1 MSAPFFNCNVWF
13 YMVAV
18 FYFEHPCCEKKRATR
33 YESPALAVYL
43 IYNV

>member
-18 FYFEHPCCEKKRATR
+18 FYFEHPRCEKKAGD
-33 YESPALAVYL
+33 SQ
-43 IYNV
+43 